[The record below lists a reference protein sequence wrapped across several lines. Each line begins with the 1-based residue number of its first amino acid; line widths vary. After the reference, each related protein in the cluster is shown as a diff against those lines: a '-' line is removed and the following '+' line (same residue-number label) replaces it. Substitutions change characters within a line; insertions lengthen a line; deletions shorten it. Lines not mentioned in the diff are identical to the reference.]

1 LSPSPLSAAA
11 PAAPGTASATTA
23 APAPAS
29 TTTASTTR
37 ATPGGPI
44 TLVARSIHWN
54 TTNLRLRT
62 GQKVIVPVVNQDS
75 VEHNFT
81 FSAAHISKDV
91 EDGSTIAVSFTAP
104 AAGPYEFHR
113 RYHPQ
118 AMHGTLTVS

>member
-1 LSPSPLSAAA
+1 MALLVALALVGCSS
-11 PAAPGTASATTA
+11 GGTRHTASATTA

-54 TTNLRLRT
+54 TT
-62 GQKVIVPVVNQDS
+62 
-75 VEHNFT
+75 
-81 FSAAHISKDV
+81 
-91 EDGSTIAVSFTAP
+91 P
-104 AAGPYEFHR
+104 AAGSYEFHC

-118 AMHGTLTVS
+118 AMRGTITVS